1 MHNNSPVIPVDN
13 LSIIPGFT
21 MLYNC
26 VFGFWF
32 WFEYSPSLRVLVSLL
47 VARFKRYLFAFFCAP
62 PPPLY
67 ESGLIFHRKEWGEEL
82 HKDVQKK
89 AQITW
94 WRGGRMN

>member
-21 MLYNC
+21 MLDNC

-47 VARFKRYLFAFFCAP
+47 VARFKKSFSPSQMP

-82 HKDVQKK
+82 HKDV
-89 AQITW
+89 
-94 WRGGRMN
+94 